1 MGGSLLEQSM
11 TKAKTKTQ
19 EPEVQP
25 PAAPEVTAASEQ
37 TQQEVTGDGSGEVLP
52 DVPQEPEVQTVAA
65 VQQLVTTEQPQTE
78 LEPEDVIDVFVLC
91 DGSLDGITR
100 FPAGSVLQGVPESL
114 AEANDHWLDSHPAA
128 IEHALADGAP
138 VIDYQPEA

>member
-1 MGGSLLEQSM
+1 M

-37 TQQEVTGDGSGEVLP
+37 TEQEVTGDGSGEVLS

-65 VQQLVTTEQPQTE
+65 VQQLVTTETE

-91 DGSLDGITR
+91 DGSLDGIRR

-128 IEHALADGAP
+128 IEHALAGGAP